1 MTVDLNDGHHLLI
14 EVRARSYPCDSV
26 IDQALPTV
34 GDGRRR
40 DTQNFAYLG
49 PAGTRVDLQDVD
61 ESSVKLFVHVAPSP
75 TLGRSLKVSH
85 FNWK

>member
-1 MTVDLNDGHHLLI
+1 MAVDLNDGRHLLI

-26 IDQALPTV
+26 IDQALPAV
-34 GDGRRR
+34 GDSRRG

-75 TLGRSLKVSH
+75 TLGGSLKVSH